1 MITPTVGLRGAYI
14 PSFDFEATV
23 GFYRAITGLDGERA
37 GWREHVFELGAT
49 RLSCVRIGG
58 HEHVAHAI
66 ALTLTVNH
74 LPTAKTVIAAGG
86 RPLDQFSFAVRGDE
100 ETRIARD
107 PSGNEI
113 CFVLAA

>member
-1 MITPTVGLRGAYI
+1 MITPAVGLRAAYI

-23 GFYRAITGLDGERA
+23 AFYRDITGQDGERV

-49 RLSCVRIGG
+49 RLSCVRAGG
-58 HEHVAHAI
+58 HEHIPRAT
-66 ALTLTVNH
+66 ALTLTVKH
-74 LPTAKTVIAAGG
+74 LPSAKTVIAAGG
-86 RPLDQFSFAVRGDE
+86 KPLDQFSFAVRADE
-100 ETRIARD
+100 ETRIASD